1 MAVTSAKATRRIKAE
16 DGKSSQKAVA
26 TKSKAGKPSR
36 KLVFSSDPLDAS
48 GAYERLA
55 AQLHSIRST
64 RSVSTLL
71 VASALPDEGKSL
83 TVANLALALSGP
95 CGKRVLIVDADLRRP
110 SLHALFGIPNDE
122 GLSECLRAPSTPSQ
136 PVTVAPN
143 LSLLPAGRPDRD
155 PLEVLTSNALHALLA
170 ELARQ
175 FDWVLVDAPPLGAF
189 PDAHLVASAA
199 DGVLLVVRA
208 GQTPLGDVQ
217 ATVKTLGRDR
227 ILGVVLN
234 RAKAP
239 AHQYYYATPAASAT
253 G

>member
-1 MAVTSAKATRRIKAE
+1 MKLTSAQAARRPKGAR
-16 DGKSSQKAVA
+16 KTAALKAVA
-26 TKSKAGKPSR
+26 PRNKPSR
-36 KLVFSSDPLDAS
+36 RLVFASDPPDAS
-48 GAYERLA
+48 GAYGSLA
-55 AQLHSIRST
+55 AQLHSIRHT
-64 RSVSTLL
+64 RSISTLL

-110 SLHALFGIPNDE
+110 SLHALFGVANDD
-122 GLSECLRAPSTPSQ
+122 GLNECLRLPSVECRPIS
-136 PVTVAPN
+136 VAPN

-155 PLEVLTSNALHALLA
+155 PLEMLTSNTLRDLLA
-170 ELARQ
+170 EQTRH
-175 FDWVLVDAPPLGAF
+175 FDWVLVDAPPVGVF

-217 ATVKTLGRDR
+217 ATIKSIGHDR

-234 RAKAP
+234 RA
-239 AHQYYYATPAASAT
+239 AASARHYYYTPPARSAT

>member
-1 MAVTSAKATRRIKAE
+1 VTPTSAQATRQSKAQ
-16 DGKSSQKAVA
+16 GRQAAQKAVA
-26 TKSKAGKPSR
+26 TKSKTGKPSR

-55 AQLHSIRST
+55 AQLHSIRGT
-64 RSVSTLL
+64 RTVSTLL

-110 SLHALFGIPNDE
+110 SLHALFGVANDE
-122 GLSECLRAPSTPSQ
+122 GLNECLRAPAIACRPTL
-136 PVTVAPN
+136 VAPN

-155 PLEVLTSNALHALLA
+155 PLEVLTSNALHGLLA
-170 ELARQ
+170 AQARQ

-217 ATVKTLGRDR
+217 ATVKTIGRDR

-239 AHQYYYATPAASAT
+239 AHQYYYAAPAKSAT